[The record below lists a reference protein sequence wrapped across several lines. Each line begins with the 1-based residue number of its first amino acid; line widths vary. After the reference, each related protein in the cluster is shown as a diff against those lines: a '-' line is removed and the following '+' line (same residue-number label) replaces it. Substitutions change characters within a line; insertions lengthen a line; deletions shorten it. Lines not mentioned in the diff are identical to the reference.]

1 MNSIHAS
8 PHIQGTLMEPP
19 RIPLNP
25 INRQNTLLGPSAAAT
40 SDANAPMKPS
50 KGPKR
55 LIPSDL
61 LEEFKKAVDG
71 NELTKVGLLEVLKK
85 Q

>member
-1 MNSIHAS
+1 
-8 PHIQGTLMEPP
+8 MEPP

-25 INRQNTLLGPSAAAT
+25 INRHNTLVVPSTAAPGTKA
-40 SDANAPMKPS
+40 SGSYAMAPMKPP

-55 LIPSDL
+55 LIPSEL
-61 LEEFKKAVDG
+61 LEEFKKTVDG
-71 NELTKVGLLEVLKK
+71 NELTKLGLLEVLKK

>member
-1 MNSIHAS
+1 
-8 PHIQGTLMEPP
+8 MEPP

-25 INRQNTLLGPSAAAT
+25 INRQNTLLGLAAAT
-40 SDANAPMKPS
+40 SIKTAGSDANAPMKPS

-61 LEEFKKAVDG
+61 LEEFKNAVDG
-71 NELTKVGLLEVLKK
+71 NELTKLGLLEVLKK

>member
-1 MNSIHAS
+1 
-8 PHIQGTLMEPP
+8 MEPP

-25 INRQNTLLGPSAAAT
+25 INRQNHLLSPSVSENIIKIVSPDAT
-40 SDANAPMKPS
+40 VLTKPS

-55 LIPSDL
+55 LIPSEL
-61 LEEFKKAVDG
+61 LEEFKKAISG
-71 NELTKVGLLEVLKK
+71 NDLTKIGLLEVLKK

>member
-1 MNSIHAS
+1 
-8 PHIQGTLMEPP
+8 MEPP

-25 INRQNTLLGPSAAAT
+25 INRQNTLIGPSVAAIGTKTAG
-40 SDANAPMKPS
+40 SDAPAPMKPS

-55 LIPSDL
+55 LFPSELMED
-61 LEEFKKAVDG
+61 FNKTVDG
-71 NELTKVGLLEVLKK
+71 NELTKLGLLEVLKK

>member
-1 MNSIHAS
+1 
-8 PHIQGTLMEPP
+8 MEPP

-25 INRQNTLLGPSAAAT
+25 INRHNTLLGPPGAVTGIKIADPDAA
-40 SDANAPMKPS
+40 APMKPP

-55 LIPSDL
+55 LIPAEL
-61 LEEFKKAVDG
+61 LEDFKKAVDG
-71 NELTKVGLLEVLKK
+71 NDLTKLGLLEVLKK